1 VTPPNVAEIVITE
14 ADVTAFVVTTNPAV
28 VAPAG
33 TVTLAGTATTAVLLL
48 DTVTTAPT
56 AGAAALSVIVPVDV
70 PPPRTLVGWRL
81 SDVSVGVPGVT
92 VSCADWVTP
101 PLVPEIVTVVAV
113 VTALVATANV
123 AVVPPAA
130 TVTPPGTVA
139 TAGLLLDRV
148 TVTPPLGAAEDS
160 MTVPVDV
167 VPLVTLGGRLSD
179 VSVAGPDTVTCA
191 RRVVVPVAEMVTVV
205 NVAQFG
211 HTVKLAAV
219 LSAAKIRKRGTG
231 TTAGLLLDSVTI
243 APPAGAAALSVT
255 VPVNEL
261 PNVTPVGF
269 RLRDVTAAGCGARAV
284 AVQFSPSTRL
294 NSPSRVNA

>member
-1 VTPPNVAEIVITE
+1 
-14 ADVTAFVVTTNPAV
+14 
-28 VAPAG
+28 
-33 TVTLAGTATTAVLLL
+33 
-48 DTVTTAPT
+48 
-56 AGAAALSVIVPVDV
+56 
-70 PPPRTLVGWRL
+70 
-81 SDVSVGVPGVT
+81 
-92 VSCADWVTP
+92 
-101 PLVPEIVTVVAV
+101 LVPEIVTVVDV
-113 VTALVATANV
+113 VTALAATANV

-139 TAGLLLDRV
+139 TPGLLLDRV
-148 TVTPPLGAAEDS
+148 TVTPPLGAGEDS
-160 MTVPVDV
+160 VTVPIDV
-167 VPLVTLGGRLSD
+167 VPPVTLGGRLSD
-179 VSVAGPDTVTCA
+179 VNVAGPDTVTCA
-191 RRVVVPVAEMVTVV
+191 NRVVVPVAEMVTVV

-211 HTVKLAAV
+211 DTVKFAAV
-219 LSAAKIRKRGTG
+219 LPAAKIRNRGTG

-294 NSPSRVNA
+294 NSPSHVNA